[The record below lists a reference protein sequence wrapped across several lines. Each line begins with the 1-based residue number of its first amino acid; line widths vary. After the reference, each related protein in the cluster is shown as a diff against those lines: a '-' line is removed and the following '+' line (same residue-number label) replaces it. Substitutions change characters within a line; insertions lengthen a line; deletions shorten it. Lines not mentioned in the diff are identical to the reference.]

1 MFGVTLTN
9 ITNTPSFQ
17 PLNDPFSLSTKT
29 PDNINFYCQSSTP
42 ILLENNLPSTFL
54 YINGSFTPR
63 IYNEITSLVVNFKP
77 SSRVVPSYLVVSL
90 ATNLKIE
97 SLVCSYHSMVSGD
110 CRLLTGNTVNV
121 SGTFNSNQM
130 QFTIGGIRAPK
141 FKPTTSQFSSV
152 SSFTALNYKID
163 ESINLIEFLVECTL
177 PCKTCVANTPT
188 ECLSCYQDVTI
199 STETYYLTSRKF
211 CYSICPDGFYENT
224 ITLECEACN
233 SLCKTCEISPT
244 NCTSCYSNATAK
256 YFNVTS
262 TNTGTCLPLCPTF
275 YYPNGLNTCVKCES
289 PCDDCLSKNVC
300 KTCAKDYL
308 MYNGTCNSSCPPGKI
323 TIANTTSR

>member
-1 MFGVTLTN
+1 MCQSVVVNRFSKKNSDVTNYTVSLKQPSNLQPASFLTLTIPAALQTSASTQCYDFSGAALLTCTIINNAVTVTFPNLTIANNTVFGVTLTN
-9 ITNTPSFQ
+9 IANTPSFQ
-17 PLNDPFSLSTKT
+17 PLNDPFNLSTKT

-42 ILLENNLPSTFL
+42 ILLENNLPSTFTD
-54 YINGSFTPR
+54 INGSFTPR
-63 IYNEITSLVVNFKP
+63 IYNELTSLIVNFKP
-77 SSRVVPSYLVVSL
+77 SARVLPSYLVVSL

-97 SLVCSYHSMVSGD
+97 SLVCSYQNIVSGD

-177 PCKTCVANTPT
+177 PCKTCTVNVPT

-199 STETYYLTSRKF
+199 ST
-211 CYSICPDGFYENT
+211 
-224 ITLECEACN
+224 
-233 SLCKTCEISPT
+233 
-244 NCTSCYSNATAK
+244 
-256 YFNVTS
+256 
-262 TNTGTCLPLCPTF
+262 
-275 YYPNGLNTCVKCES
+275 
-289 PCDDCLSKNVC
+289 
-300 KTCAKDYL
+300 
-308 MYNGTCNSSCPPGKI
+308 
-323 TIANTTSR
+323 